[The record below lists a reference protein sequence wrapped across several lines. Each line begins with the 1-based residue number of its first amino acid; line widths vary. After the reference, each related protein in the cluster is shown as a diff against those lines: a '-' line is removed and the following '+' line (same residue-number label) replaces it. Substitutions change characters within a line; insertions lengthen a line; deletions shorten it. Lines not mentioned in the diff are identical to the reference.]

1 MISRTAHCIHSTIVF
16 ALIGMLSASTLY
28 AQELTFEEAIGQAK
42 TAYDAGDFDKA
53 VDLLITAN
61 RLQPDSRLLLNIARS
76 YARAED
82 CSKAVAYFQAFMRAD
97 DADPKLVRTVKKES
111 DALKCT
117 TYDPTASGR
126 VLVNSVPTG
135 ATVSVDGTVIGKTP
149 FETVS
154 LAEGERTFTF
164 VLEGYEPDERKVTM
178 APEEDVTVAASL
190 KEVVVAVVEPEVEE
204 VEEIKLP
211 PPPKDYTQHY
221 IAGGVAGVGLGLL
234 VMGAVYDNVLIP
246 DTDEERKGVEWG
258 SARYNELTDQRSG
271 QATMALVGYVGGG
284 ILFAGGAGYLTYL
297 LLTDTEEEAAPTVN
311 LMPTVGQDT
320 VGFGLFGTF

>member
-1 MISRTAHCIHSTIVF
+1 MISRTAHCINTALIF
-16 ALIGMLSASTLY
+16 ALVGVLSASTLH

-53 VDLLITAN
+53 VNLLITAN

-76 YARAED
+76 YAKADD
-82 CSKAVAYFQAFMRAD
+82 CVKAVAYFQAFMRAP
-97 DADPKLVRTVKKES
+97 DADQKLVKTVKRES

-117 TYDPTASGR
+117 AYDANASGR
-126 VLVNSVPTG
+126 VMINSVPPG
-135 ATVSVDGTVIGKTP
+135 ANVSVDGKDIGKTP
-149 FETVS
+149 LETVS

-164 VLEGYEPDERKVTM
+164 VLEGYEPVARQMTM
-178 APEEDVTVAASL
+178 GPEEDATLAVSL
-190 KEVVVAVVEPEVEE
+190 KEVVVVVEPEVEE

-221 IAGGVAGVGLGLL
+221 IAGGVAGVGVGLL
-234 VMGAVYDNVLIP
+234 VMGLVYDTVLIP
-246 DTDEERKGVEWG
+246 DTDEERKTVEWG
-258 SARYNELTDQRSG
+258 SARYNELTDQRSS

-297 LLTDTEEEAAPTVN
+297 LLTDSDDEAATVH
-311 LMPTVGQDT
+311 LMPAVGQDT